1 MLKCIGITLIALVA
15 TVLSSGSAS
24 LRADDYPDR
33 PITLVVPFPPGGSTT
48 IVARIIADKMSQ
60 TLGQSIVIDNRGG
73 AGGTIATRTVAKS
86 TPNGYTIALGYTGTL
101 AIGPSLYPSA
111 GYDPRKDF
119 APIGQIGIA
128 PNTLVVHPSFNVH
141 NVAELIAYAKA
152 NPGKVN
158 FGSAGIGTV
167 SHVCGEY
174 FAAMAGIQITHIPYK
189 GTGPAIIDLLGG
201 HIPMAFAPIPAT
213 HEQAKSG
220 ALRMLAVTS
229 AKRSTLE
236 PDVPTIAEQGLTGF
250 EAVLRYGLVA
260 PAGTPPAIIDKLN
273 NELNAAL
280 KDEEVRKRLAIEGA
294 EPLPGTPEQYGQDI
308 DREET
313 QWAKVIKASG
323 AKAE

>member
-73 AGGTIATRTVAKS
+73 AGGTIATRAVAKS

>member
-1 MLKCIGITLIALVA
+1 MLKCIGITLTALVA

-33 PITLVVPFPPGGSTT
+33 PITLVIPFPPGGSTT

>member
-1 MLKCIGITLIALVA
+1 MLKCIGITLTALVA
-15 TVLSSGSAS
+15 IVLSSGSAS

-33 PITLVVPFPPGGSTT
+33 PITLVIPFPPGGSTT

>member
-73 AGGTIATRTVAKS
+73 AGGTIAARTVAKS